1 MQKKVKK
8 VLVLTVG
15 IILII
20 LGLFGLV
27 LPFLQGIIFLA
38 VGFILVSFSFPK
50 VRLWVNKYTERY
62 PHLFSIIN
70 KTEAWINKI
79 VGDI

>member
-1 MQKKVKK
+1 MKKKVKK

-27 LPFLQGIIFLA
+27 LPFLQGIIFL
-38 VGFILVSFSFPK
+38 VIGFFLLSLYFPK
-50 VRLWVNKYTERY
+50 MRLWVKKHTERY
-62 PHLFSIIN
+62 PHLLSIIN